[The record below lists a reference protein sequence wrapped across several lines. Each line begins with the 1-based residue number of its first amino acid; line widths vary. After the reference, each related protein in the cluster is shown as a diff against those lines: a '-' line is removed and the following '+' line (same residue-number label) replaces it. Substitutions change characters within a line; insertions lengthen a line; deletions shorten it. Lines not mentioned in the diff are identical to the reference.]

1 MLQWRKKCTVDSV
14 YLAHLHKVSWKQ
26 CLSLCS
32 WRWIRPKRNLVK
44 ILFPRGLWIL
54 KTVFAQGHM
63 KFRSFFLKILR
74 LPEFLKLK
82 SSLLYSERAE
92 GKKEFLSLT
101 FIEWLLEV
109 SMGFWILFKLLMK
122 LNKYEGNF
130 LLKIL

>member
-32 WRWIRPKRNLVK
+32 CRWIRPKRNLVK

-54 KTVFAQGHM
+54 KTVFAQGQM

-74 LPEFLKLK
+74 LAEFLKLK
-82 SSLLYSERAE
+82 SSLLYSERAG

>member
-54 KTVFAQGHM
+54 KTVFAQGQM

-74 LPEFLKLK
+74 LAEFLKLK